1 MSVDDTLNEGEI
13 QAGGGFT
20 GLIRR
25 MHNAVFG
32 SIERAFEGWFIGLAA
47 RFVFTSVLLVYFINS
62 GILKLGDGFF
72 GFLSPSVGAFAQ
84 ILPSVMEQAG
94 FDISAI
100 PFFPWHLIVLAG
112 TWAELLL
119 PVMLVVGLFTRIAAL
134 GMAIFII
141 VQSYVDIVFHGLEPE
156 FVGAMFDPAQD
167 AIIYDQR
174 LLWLFPL
181 LVLIVKG
188 GGKLSLDY
196 LMSRGR

>member
-1 MSVDDTLNEGEI
+1 MSVNDAVDGGEI
-13 QAGGGFT
+13 RSGGGVT

-32 SIERAFEGWFIGLAA
+32 SIERALDDWFIGLAA

-62 GILKLGDGFF
+62 GLLKLGDGFF

-84 ILPSVMEQAG
+84 ILPSVMEKAG
-94 FDISAI
+94 FDITAI
-100 PFFPWHLIVLAG
+100 PYFPWHLIVLAG
-112 TWAELLL
+112 TWAEFLL

-134 GMAIFII
+134 GMTIFVI
-141 VQSYVDIVFHGLEPE
+141 VQSYVDIVFHGLEPK
-156 FVGAMFDPAQD
+156 FVGAMFDNAPD

-181 LVLIVKG
+181 VVLIIKG
-188 GGKLSLDY
+188 SGKLSLDY